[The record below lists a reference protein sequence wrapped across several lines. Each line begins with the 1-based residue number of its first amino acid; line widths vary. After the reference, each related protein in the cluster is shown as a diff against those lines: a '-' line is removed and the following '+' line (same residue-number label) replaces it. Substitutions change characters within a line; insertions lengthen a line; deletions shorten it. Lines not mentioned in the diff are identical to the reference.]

1 MAQVA
6 ETNTTLPSHKDDG
19 QETGAQGMLCGV
31 EQLGGKSG
39 EKASFGSGRIQG
51 MPALAEAESR
61 RSMDDV
67 VRSAHAGCPR
77 SQTQGPDR
85 TSLAARRFGLVRRR
99 MEGAQQTPEAAATG
113 DRKDGWATAA
123 QVHEQ
128 SHGPM
133 ARALARRQEATA
145 IDGQSG
151 VQVEKAGC
159 GSCMGVLVQAA
170 CEAGQAEAL
179 EHEDPHAV
187 DRQSDGHCMA
197 VLV

>member
-6 ETNTTLPSHKDDG
+6 ETNATLPSHEDDG
-19 QETGAQGMLCGV
+19 HETGTQGMLCGV

-39 EKASFGSGRIQG
+39 EQASFGSGRIQG
-51 MPALAEAESR
+51 RPALAEAESR

-67 VRSAHAGCPR
+67 VRSAHAGGPR

-85 TSLAARRFGLVRRR
+85 TSLAARRVGLVRRR

-113 DRKDGWATAA
+113 DRKDSWATAA
-123 QVHEQ
+123 QVYEQ
-128 SHGPM
+128 GHDPM
-133 ARALARRQEATA
+133 ARALARRQEATT
-145 IDGQSG
+145 IDRQSG
-151 VQVEKAGC
+151 VQVEKPGC

-170 CEAGQAEAL
+170 CEAGQTEAL
-179 EHEDPHAV
+179 EHEGPHAV

>member
-6 ETNTTLPSHKDDG
+6 ETNTTLPSPEDDG
-19 QETGAQGMLCGV
+19 QETGTQGMLCGV

-113 DRKDGWATAA
+113 DRTCVASKAA
-123 QVHEQ
+123 QVLE
-128 SHGPM
+128 
-133 ARALARRQEATA
+133 E
-145 IDGQSG
+145 SG
-151 VQVEKAGC
+151 VAMGLGFHGSRKA
-159 GSCMGVLVQAA
+159 
-170 CEAGQAEAL
+170 
-179 EHEDPHAV
+179 
-187 DRQSDGHCMA
+187 
-197 VLV
+197 